1 MQPVQPVY
9 AVVQATDSSVCQGP
23 CVDLSFFCFSLL
35 LQVKRLPG
43 SPAETPP
50 WQPAQDP
57 DWGPL
62 CPKTAAEQ
70 RRLRQQKEVERQQRL
85 EQRPSRASS
94 KHACASRRRR
104 RSCPRAV

>member
-1 MQPVQPVY
+1 MPKQPVQPVY
-9 AVVQATDSSVCQGP
+9 AVVQATDSSGLPRALCGP
-23 CVDLSFFCFSLL
+23 FLCCFSLL

-62 CPKTAAEQ
+62 CPKTAAM
-70 RRLRQQKEVERQQRL
+70 LA
-85 EQRPSRASS
+85 PADADAAAARAQCE
-94 KHACASRRRR
+94 HI
-104 RSCPRAV
+104 